1 MNKNKINIYQGECS
15 MKHASL
21 VLVCAAGLFSFA
33 FSQEKELIGDQ
44 ILQKVDDVLYA
55 SKDKDMQVRFVLVD
69 KNGTESARDLVS
81 MEKGPDKRFMKF
93 TSPADQKGIGFL
105 SLPDDVMYVY
115 LPAFGKTR
123 RIASH
128 VKNTKFA
135 GTDLTY
141 ENLEAKR
148 YSDVWNARLVSQ
160 DNEYYDLELTPKP
173 KTVSDYSKLLVKVKK
188 GDFLAVKIDYFDK
201 SGTNCKTM
209 DRGKFEK
216 YGNYWEATESI
227 MTDLKEQHKT
237 KLILSAIKHDTNI
250 PDEKFSERYLMR

>member
-1 MNKNKINIYQGECS
+1 MNHLKKLLMCS
-15 MKHASL
+15 TA
-21 VLVCAAGLFSFA
+21 LFSLA
-33 FSQEKELIGDQ
+33 FSQETQLTGDQ
-44 ILQKVDDVLYA
+44 ILNNVDDALYA
-55 SKDKDMQVRFVLVD
+55 AKDKDMQVRFVLVD
-69 KNGTESARDLVS
+69 KSGKESARDLITL
-81 MEKGPDKRFMKF
+81 EKGPDKRFMKV

-148 YSDVWNARLVSQ
+148 YSERWNAQITSQ
-160 DNEYYDLELTPKP
+160 DADFYVLTLLPK
-173 KTVSDYSKLLVKVKK
+173 SQGASEYSKLMVKVKK

-201 SGTNCKTM
+201 NGVNCKTM
-209 DRGKFEK
+209 DRGKFVQ
-216 YGNYWEATESI
+216 YGKYWEATESV

-237 KLILSAIKHDTNI
+237 KLLLSAIKHDTNI
-250 PDEKFSERYLMR
+250 PDDKFSERYLMR

>member
-1 MNKNKINIYQGECS
+1 
-15 MKHASL
+15 MKHAAFFAMLAS
-21 VLVCAAGLFSFA
+21 GLLLTA
-33 FSQEKELIGDQ
+33 FSQEKELKGDE
-44 ILQKVDDVLYA
+44 ILKKVDDVLYA
-55 SKDKDMQVRFVLVD
+55 SKDKDMQVRFVLID
-69 KNGTESARDLVS
+69 KNGKESVRDMVTL
-81 MEKGPDKRFMKF
+81 EKGPDKRLMKF

-105 SLPDDVMYVY
+105 SLPDEVMYVY

-148 YSDVWNARLVSQ
+148 YSDLWDARLVSQ
-160 DNEYYDLELTPKP
+160 DSAFYVLELTPKP
-173 KTVSDYSKLLVKVKK
+173 KTVSDYSKLVVKVKK

-201 SGTNCKTM
+201 TGTHCKTM

-216 YGNYWEATESI
+216 YGNYWEATESV
-227 MTDLKEQHKT
+227 MTDLKEKHIT
-237 KLILSAIKHDTNI
+237 KLILSAVKHDTNI
-250 PDEKFSERYLMR
+250 TDDKFSERYLMR

>member
-1 MNKNKINIYQGECS
+1 
-15 MKHASL
+15 MKHVSL
-21 VLVCAAGLFSFA
+21 VVVCAAGLFLMG
-33 FSQEKELIGDQ
+33 FSQEKELTGDQ

-55 SKDKDMQVRFVLVD
+55 AKDKDEQVRFVLID
-69 KNGTESARDLVS
+69 KTGKENVRDLITL
-81 MEKGPDKRFMKF
+81 EKGPDKRLMKF

-115 LPAFGKTR
+115 LPAFNKTR

-148 YSDVWNARLVSQ
+148 YSDLWNARLVSQ
-160 DNEYYDLELTPKP
+160 DNEYYVLELSPKP
-173 KTVSDYSKLLVKVKK
+173 KTVSDYSKLVVKVKK

>member
-1 MNKNKINIYQGECS
+1 
-15 MKHASL
+15 MKQLALIAVLASGL
-21 VLVCAAGLFSFA
+21 LSAAFT
-33 FSQEKELIGDQ
+33 QEKELNGDE
-44 ILQKVDDVLYA
+44 ILKKVDDVLYA
-55 SKDKDMQVRFVLVD
+55 SKDKDMQVRFVLID
-69 KNGTESARDLVS
+69 KNGKESVRDMVTL
-81 MEKGPDKRFMKF
+81 EKGPDKRLMKF
-93 TSPADQKGIGFL
+93 TAPADQKGIGFL
-105 SLPDDVMYVY
+105 SLPDEVMYVY

-148 YSDVWNARLVSQ
+148 YSDSWNAKLTSQ
-160 DNEYYDLELTPKP
+160 DSEFYVLELAPKP
-173 KTVSDYSKLLVKVKK
+173 KTVTDYSKLMVKVKK

-216 YGNYWEATESI
+216 YGNYWEATESV

-237 KLILSAIKHDTNI
+237 KLIMSAIKHDTNI
-250 PDEKFSERYLMR
+250 PDDKFSERYLMR